1 VNIVT
6 TGFVDGVEAQSE
18 SLGFDPAV
26 VYVPHPIQNR
36 TKAEI
41 EKYRNTKDPIQV
53 FQNQLVAEK
62 VLTEALIEKIDAEAR
77 AEADLSADFAE
88 ASPSPTAADIQ
99 TDVYWEADNPAQRQ
113 SQGRLFFD

>member
-1 VNIVT
+1 VT

-41 EKYRNTKDPIQV
+41 ETIADQA
-53 FQNQLVAEK
+53 FAK
-62 VLTEALIEKIDAEAR
+62 VMAFLK
-77 AEADLSADFAE
+77 SA
-88 ASPSPTAADIQ
+88 
-99 TDVYWEADNPAQRQ
+99 
-113 SQGRLFFD
+113 

>member
-1 VNIVT
+1 MNIVT

-41 EKYRNTKDPIQV
+41 EAIAD
-53 FQNQLVAEK
+53 
-62 VLTEALIEKIDAEAR
+62 EA
-77 AEADLSADFAE
+77 FAE
-88 ASPSPTAADIQ
+88 VMVLLKS
-99 TDVYWEADNPAQRQ
+99 
-113 SQGRLFFD
+113 